1 MPCLLSRGASR
12 HAVLIW
18 RASATH
24 RMGFPFR
31 CIRGGPAR
39 AFGLPH
45 SRVVSLKGG
54 RESEAGRTCVAAVQ
68 RSKSEARI
76 RNQRVPR
83 SQARRL
89 PSAIAIRIRLGET
102 PVIRAIS
109 GTVKSLS
116 FAMRRGCEARPFAAR
131 GRDSKRCGDSD
142 CPRNMAK
149 KANRDSHCPR

>member
-45 SRVVSLKGG
+45 SRFCLAQERVGG
-54 RESEAGRTCVAAVQ
+54 RGRSNLRCRHPAFKVGATNSQPARPQITSAEVALCDGDTDA
-68 RSKSEARI
+68 
-76 RNQRVPR
+76 
-83 SQARRL
+83 
-89 PSAIAIRIRLGET
+89 LGRDPGLSCDLWDCE
-102 PVIRAIS
+102 
-109 GTVKSLS
+109 KSLVCHS
-116 FAMRRGCEARPFAAR
+116 SRLRSSTIRDKGARLE
-131 GRDSKRCGDSD
+131 SKRGQS
-142 CPRNMAK
+142 PSR
-149 KANRDSHCPR
+149 RFSEES